1 LRPIVRQVD
10 PRVTVKDVRTM
21 KDVIDGTIVQ
31 ERAIAQL
38 ASFFSLFAL
47 TLASLGLYGALS
59 FGVVRRTR
67 EIGVRMAL
75 GASVRDVLALV
86 VRQGLALASLGCVL
100 GLAGALAL
108 ARLVASLLYNVKAN
122 DPLTF
127 VATALVL
134 FGVALLACWLPARRA
149 ASLDPM
155 EALRTE

>member
-1 LRPIVRQVD
+1 
-10 PRVTVKDVRTM
+10 
-21 KDVIDGTIVQ
+21 
-31 ERAIAQL
+31 
-38 ASFFSLFAL
+38 
-47 TLASLGLYGALS
+47 LASLGLYGALS

-75 GASVRDVLALV
+75 GANVRDVLALV
-86 VRQGLALASLGCVL
+86 VRQGLALALLGCVL

-127 VATALVL
+127 AATALIL
-134 FGVALLACWLPARRA
+134 LGVALLACLIPARRA
-149 ASLDPM
+149 AKVDPM

>member
-1 LRPIVRQVD
+1 
-10 PRVTVKDVRTM
+10 M

-38 ASFFSLFAL
+38 AGFFSVFAL

>member
-1 LRPIVRQVD
+1 
-10 PRVTVKDVRTM
+10 VRTM

-38 ASFFSLFAL
+38 AGFFSVFAL

-75 GASVRDVLALV
+75 GASAREVLALV
-86 VRQGLALASLGCVL
+86 VRQGLALALLGCVL
-100 GLAGALAL
+100 GVAGALAL
-108 ARLVASLLYNVKAN
+108 ARLVAGLLYNVKAN

-127 VATALVL
+127 AATALVL
-134 FGVALLACWLPARRA
+134 LGVALLACWLPARRA
-149 ASLDPM
+149 AKVDPL
-155 EALRTE
+155 EALRYE

>member
-1 LRPIVRQVD
+1 
-10 PRVTVKDVRTM
+10 M

-38 ASFFSLFAL
+38 AGFFSVFAL

-75 GASVRDVLALV
+75 GARTREVLALV
-86 VRQGLALASLGCVL
+86 VRQGLALALLGCVL

-134 FGVALLACWLPARRA
+134 LGVALLACLIPARRA
-149 ASLDPM
+149 AKVDPM
-155 EALRTE
+155 EALRYE

>member
-1 LRPIVRQVD
+1 
-10 PRVTVKDVRTM
+10 
-21 KDVIDGTIVQ
+21 
-31 ERAIAQL
+31 
-38 ASFFSLFAL
+38 
-47 TLASLGLYGALS
+47 
-59 FGVVRRTR
+59 
-67 EIGVRMAL
+67 MAL